1 MGNVG
6 RTLFITFLLFGTVII
21 GILYLRPAWQDFQ
34 ILRQKLEKL
43 EDLSKELD
51 DLIANKDALF
61 GKMSAIP
68 KKDLDRFDAAIP
80 RGPKAADYIVGLEA
94 IAIKNGV
101 YIKSAS
107 LQTQIVL
114 SGAAAKSS
122 GQPHPTGGTSASL
135 PQSKINELSFR
146 IQISASY
153 DNLRSFLKDIEKYLR
168 ISDVKLLSFDTS
180 SLKSENDPFDTE
192 LIIITYYQ

>member
-1 MGNVG
+1 MDNVG

-21 GILYLRPAWQDFQ
+21 GALYLRPAWQDFQ

-61 GKMSAIP
+61 GKMSAIS
-68 KKDLDRFDAAIP
+68 KKDLDRFDAAVP

-94 IAIKNGV
+94 IAMKNGV
-101 YIKSAS
+101 YIKSAD

-122 GQPHPTGGTSASL
+122 GQPQPTGGTFASL

-146 IQISASY
+146 IQVSASY
-153 DNLRSFLKDIEKYLR
+153 DNLKSFLKDLEKYLR
-168 ISDVKLLSFDTS
+168 ISDVKLLSFDTG
-180 SLKSENDPFDTE
+180 SLKSENDPFDAE